1 VQKFKDILLDK
12 ILTVGTEYEVTE
24 DRLHEIQRTEN
35 AINKQLIEVIP
46 TAKVEAK
53 EETKEVKETKE
64 TKAPKKK

>member
-1 VQKFKDILLDK
+1 MLDK

-46 TAKVEAK
+46 TAKEEAK
-53 EETKEVKETKE
+53 VETKETETKEVKETKE
-64 TKAPKKK
+64 TKAQKKK